1 MYVGPEPRKGRN
13 VCPKPW
19 KSSRL
24 LKRRRRRDWRFF
36 SSSGGRST
44 YVYLID
50 LLMLCSSKL
59 LRLMSCYHRVA
70 LVSLRQP
77 TTWVCRESVEEV
89 PLGLSHWGTFVCCEY
104 LMFVLAPCG
113 YCNVRWVCPGG
124 TRRPAQSSGRGR
136 RPGHDRGAK
145 PVLTLLSIRAF
156 RLILCQ
162 EIVKNQEHPRLDLL
176 YEFEMTVY
184 CFPNPD
190 DPAQVFYMLFTYCCV
205 GWTHPTTRNRL

>member
-24 LKRRRRRDWRFF
+24 LKRRLRKDWR
-36 SSSGGRST
+36 SSTVPVVEARTCISLISLC
-44 YVYLID
+44 YVARNFYD
-50 LLMLCSSKL
+50 WW
-59 LRLMSCYHRVA
+59 A
-70 LVSLRQP
+70 A
-77 TTWVCRESVEEV
+77 TTWSVWCPWGSPRRESVESRVEEV
-89 PLGLSHWGTFVCCEY
+89 PLGLSHWGTFVCCNY

-113 YCNVRWVCPGG
+113 YWTVRWVCPGG

-136 RPGHDRGAK
+136 RPVHDRGAK

-162 EIVKNQEHPRLDLL
+162 EIVKNQEHPRLDL
-176 YEFEMTVY
+176 
-184 CFPNPD
+184 
-190 DPAQVFYMLFTYCCV
+190 FYVV
-205 GWTHPTTRNRL
+205 GWVHPTQQ